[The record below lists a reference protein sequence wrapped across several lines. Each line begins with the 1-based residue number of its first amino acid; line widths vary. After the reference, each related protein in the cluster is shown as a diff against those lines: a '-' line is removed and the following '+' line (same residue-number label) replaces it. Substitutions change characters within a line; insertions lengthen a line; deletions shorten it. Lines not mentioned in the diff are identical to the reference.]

1 MSTGRTSFLA
11 GFEIKDRVSCERAIR
26 NGGMAGLISAALTG
40 LFAVAGVFVRSSD
53 PKLRYVMD
61 PWSLVDVALIAV
73 LAGYVFRKS
82 RVAST
87 LLVVYFALNKIVM
100 WVDLG
105 TSAAGLILPIVFMLY
120 YVTAMRGTYLWHSKY
135 RDVPEKRPELQMQAG
150 R

>member
-11 GFEIKDRVSCERAIR
+11 GFEIRDRVSCERAIR
-26 NGGMAGLISAALTG
+26 NGGLAGLISAAMTG
-40 LFAVAGVFVRSSD
+40 LFAVAGLFVRSAD
-53 PKLRYVMD
+53 PRMRYVMD

-100 WVDLG
+100 WIDLG
-105 TSAAGLILPIVFMLY
+105 TSGAGLIMPIVFMLY

-135 RDVPEKRPELQMQAG
+135 RNASEPLSEAHTQATG
-150 R
+150 

>member
-1 MSTGRTSFLA
+1 
-11 GFEIKDRVSCERAIR
+11 
-26 NGGMAGLISAALTG
+26 
-40 LFAVAGVFVRSSD
+40 VRSSD